1 MVMTAEAVAAAPATP
16 SGLGRVRWAITDSL
30 LMAKRN
36 LLRMSRRFDYIVFT
50 AIQPVMFI
58 LLFNYVF
65 GGAIATSTVNYAD
78 FLTPGVMVQTVLF
91 TAMNTGV
98 GLAEDLNQG
107 MIDRYRSLPMSR
119 VAVVAGRIMAD
130 LVTIS
135 MAVAIMLVVGYTV
148 GFRLHRTLLES
159 LGVPVFTVLFA
170 VPFLWISALLGVW
183 IRNVETMQ
191 SAGFLWLFPLTFIS
205 SAFVPVE
212 SMHPVVQGFAEQ
224 NPVTIAI
231 DAVRG
236 LSLGAVDATDLWKTL
251 GWTIGLTLVAGTA
264 AINRYRKV

>member
-1 MVMTAEAVAAAPATP
+1 MAAGTTVPDRPT
-16 SGLGRVRWAITDSL
+16 SSTRLRSTVTDSA

-36 LLRMSRRFDYIVFT
+36 LLRMSRRFDYIVFL

-65 GGAIATSTVNYAD
+65 GGAIATGDVSYAD
-78 FLTPGVMVQTVLF
+78 FLIPGILVQTVLF
-91 TAMNTGV
+91 TAMNTGT

-119 VAVVAGRIMAD
+119 IAVIAGRITAD
-130 LVTIS
+130 LAAVAF
-135 MAVAIMLVVGYTV
+135 AVAIMLAVGYLI
-148 GFRLHRTLLES
+148 GFRLHGNLLES
-159 LGVPVFTVLFA
+159 LAVPALTVLIA
-170 VPFLWISALLGVW
+170 IPFMWVSAALGVW

-212 SMHPVVQGFAEQ
+212 SMHPVVRGFARQ
-224 NPVTIAI
+224 NPVSISI

-236 LSLGAVDATDLWKTL
+236 LALGVPDATDIWKSL
-251 GWTIGLTLVAGTA
+251 AWSLAISVVAATIAV
-264 AINRYRKV
+264 NRYRQA

>member
-1 MVMTAEAVAAAPATP
+1 V
-16 SGLGRVRWAITDSL
+16 TDSA

-36 LLRMSRRFDYIVFT
+36 LLRMSRRFDYIVFL

-65 GGAIATSTVNYAD
+65 GGAIATGDVSYAD
-78 FLTPGVMVQTVLF
+78 FLIPGILVQTVLF
-91 TAMNTGV
+91 TAMNTGT

-119 VAVVAGRIMAD
+119 IAVIAGRITAD
-130 LVTIS
+130 LAAVLF
-135 MAVAIMLVVGYTV
+135 AVAIMLAVGYLI
-148 GFRLHRTLLES
+148 GFRLHGNLLES
-159 LGVPVFTVLFA
+159 IGVPALTVVIA
-170 VPFLWISALLGVW
+170 IPFMWVSAALGVW

-212 SMHPVVQGFAEQ
+212 SMHPVVRGFARE
-224 NPVTIAI
+224 NPVSISI
-231 DAVRG
+231 DALRG
-236 LSLGAVDATDLWKTL
+236 LALGVADASDIWKSLAWSLAITV
-251 GWTIGLTLVAGTA
+251 VAA
-264 AINRYRKV
+264 AIAVNRYRQA

>member
-1 MVMTAEAVAAAPATP
+1 MTVRASSPPRP
-16 SGLGRVRWAITDSL
+16 SMSARLRWSVTDSA

-36 LLRMSRRFDYIVFT
+36 LIRTSRRFEYIVFL

-65 GGAIATSTVNYAD
+65 GGAIATGDVSYAD
-78 FLTPGVMVQTVLF
+78 FLIPGILVQTVLF
-91 TAMNTGV
+91 TAMNTGT

-119 VAVVAGRIMAD
+119 IAVIAGRITAD
-130 LVTIS
+130 VATIVF
-135 MAVAIMLVVGYTV
+135 AVAIMLAVGYLI
-148 GFRLHRTLLES
+148 GFRLHGNLLES
-159 LGVPVFTVLFA
+159 LA
-170 VPFLWISALLGVW
+170 VPLLSVLVAIPFMWVSATLGVM

-212 SMHPVVQGFAEQ
+212 SMHPVVRGFARE
-224 NPVTIAI
+224 NPVTIAVN
-231 DAVRG
+231 AVRG
-236 LSLGAVDATDLWKTL
+236 LSLGTPDATDIWKTL
-251 GWTIGLTLVAGTA
+251 AWSLAITVVAATIAV
-264 AINRYRKV
+264 NRYRKV